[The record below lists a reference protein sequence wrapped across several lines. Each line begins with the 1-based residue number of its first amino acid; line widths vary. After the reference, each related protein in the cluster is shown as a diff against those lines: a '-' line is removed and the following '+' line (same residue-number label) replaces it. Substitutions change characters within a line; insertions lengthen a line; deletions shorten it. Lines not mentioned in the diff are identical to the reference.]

1 MNRVSV
7 FWNTPQYETMMS
19 CPAHPRLRPLRKP
32 FTLLVAITAVA
43 MGLVL
48 PVATPAAD
56 GAKPAPR
63 HSDVSHYVT
72 MRDGTKIAVSFYY
85 PSGSVPVSLTPAV
98 LMQTRYGR
106 AGIGR
111 WPRTKRWLDD
121 GFVVVAVD
129 TRGSTASFGTRYTE
143 LAPESIADM
152 DELIRH
158 VAAQSWS
165 NGKVIAA
172 GQSYAAD
179 TADFATSRPAP
190 ALIGGVIHE
199 TDFDVYLDVMAPG
212 GVVNS
217 GFLNEWG
224 TLTRAMDLGRAVP
237 GLPGSEKNP
246 TADCRLR
253 AADCAGLYPILQP
266 VDDDPNFEQL
276 RAALEAKRRWL
287 PTDLLNVTFRE
298 DPGHNGHS
306 FFAMSPFSALEGI
319 RRERKPVQY
328 WGSWIDGGT
337 AEAALARFRSAP
349 EVPME
354 VWITGNDHSNVHNA
368 DPFAPER
375 DEPVPRFDEQN
386 DVQSA
391 FVRRL
396 LAGDK
401 IERRIHYYVLGNSQM
416 RTTDVWPPRGTAT
429 RTWHFAQD
437 HTLAA
442 KAGPASTHVY
452 DVDPKVGTGPKT
464 RWSTQIG
471 VPPAY
476 GDRREI
482 DQRLLT
488 YDTEPFDKAMEVI
501 GAPVIDL
508 SVEAASE
515 DPAFFAYLEDVAP
528 DGRVTYITEGM
539 LRAIHR
545 RPADPATLPYDQ
557 GPAPHSFRRADAM
570 LVTPGERMQV
580 RFALFPTAARIE
592 RDHRLRIAI
601 AGADAS
607 WFTVYPREGRERWVV
622 HLGAEGSR
630 VEVPLRPI
638 E

>member
-1 MNRVSV
+1 
-7 FWNTPQYETMMS
+7 MS
-19 CPAHPRLRPLRKP
+19 ARPRPRPLRNP
-32 FTLLVAITAVA
+32 LRLLTVMAAAIGF
-43 MGLVL
+43 GL
-48 PVATPAAD
+48 PGAAQAAD
-56 GAKPAPR
+56 GARPPPR
-63 HSDVSHYVT
+63 HSDVSHYVP

-85 PSGSVPVSLTPAV
+85 PSGSVPASPAPAV

-106 AGIGR
+106 AGLGR
-111 WPRTKRWLDD
+111 WPRTQRWLED

-143 LAPESIADM
+143 LAPEQIADM

-158 VAAQSWS
+158 VASQPWS

-190 ALIGGVIHE
+190 ALIGGVILE

-212 GVVNS
+212 GVVNR
-217 GFLNEWG
+217 GFLSDWG
-224 TLTRAMDLGRAVP
+224 MVTRAMDLGRPIP
-237 GLPGSEKNP
+237 GMPGSETKP
-246 TADCRLR
+246 PADCRLR
-253 AADCAGLYPILQP
+253 AADCAVLYPFLQP
-266 VDDDPNFEQL
+266 VDDDPDFEQL
-276 RAALEAKRRWL
+276 RAALEGKRRWL
-287 PTDLLNVTFRE
+287 PSDLLNVTFRE
-298 DPGHNGHS
+298 DLGHNGHS
-306 FFAMSPFSALEGI
+306 FYAMSPFSALEGI
-319 RRERKPVQY
+319 RREKKPVQY
-328 WGSWIDGGT
+328 WGSWLDGGT

-354 VWITGNDHSNVHNA
+354 VWITGNDHTNIHNA
-368 DPFAPER
+368 DPFAPAR
-375 DEPVPRFDEQN
+375 TAPVPTFDEQN
-386 DVQSA
+386 QMQSS

-396 LAGDK
+396 LAGEK
-401 IERRIHYYVLGNSQM
+401 IERRIHYYVLGTDEMQ
-416 RTTDVWPPRGTAT
+416 TTDVWPPRGTAT
-429 RTWHFAQD
+429 RAWHFSQD
-437 HTLAA
+437 RTLAA

-452 DVDPKVGTGPKT
+452 EVDAEVGTGPKT
-464 RWSTQIG
+464 RWSTQNG

-476 GDRREI
+476 ADRR
-482 DQRLLT
+482 DMDRRLLT
-488 YDTEPFDKAMEVI
+488 YDSEPFATPMEVL
-501 GAPVIDL
+501 GAPVVDL

-545 RPADPATLPYDQ
+545 RPADPSTLPYDQ
-557 GPAPHSFRRADAM
+557 GPAPHSFRRADAQ

-592 RDHRLRIAI
+592 RGHRLRIAI

-607 WFTVYPREGRERWVV
+607 TFTFYPRDGRERFVV

-630 VEVPLRPI
+630 VEVPLRAI
-638 E
+638 D